1 MKSAKIII
9 MLILVA
15 ALSSCS
21 SEGLHF
27 EFTIDDVS
35 KIFSNKSAEA
45 SNSSETITIAS
56 FNIQIFGKT
65 NAKKPEVMKVLAKTI
80 AQYEIVAIQEI
91 RDKPETAIKKLEKE
105 VDADKAGVYRFD
117 ETHSLTAKEAKK
129 VSDHYPVWATFY
141 TGKDTD

>member
-15 ALSSCS
+15 VLSSCS
-21 SEGLHF
+21 SKGLHF
-27 EFTIDDVS
+27 EFTIDDIS
-35 KIFSNKSAEA
+35 KIFANKSAQA

-56 FNIQIFGKT
+56 FNIRIFGIAK
-65 NAKKPEVMKVLAKTI
+65 AKKPDVMKVLAKTI

-91 RDKPETAIKKLEKE
+91 RDKHETAIKKLEKG
-105 VDADKAGVYRFD
+105 DYADKAGVDRFD
-117 ETHSLTAKEAKK
+117 ETHSLTPEKAKK